1 MRNLNIKW
9 FFIVLAFVVSCTSNS
24 KETAIAHKIDTAKA
38 IEEAVIF
45 LFKTERF
52 APEFYSDTLKIVKSK
67 NVSANTRFMLN
78 GKMSKQVNE
87 RPRLQVLND
96 WNHPKLYLEVM
107 ELKRINKNT
116 IFLDMFFRTTGNG
129 FNIWIKEKKPNSL
142 SIDSTNNYQN

>member
-1 MRNLNIKW
+1 MMM
-9 FFIVLAFVVSCTSNS
+9 FVIITCTSDRKPDTTN
-24 KETAIAHKIDTAKA
+24 TTKIDTAKA

-142 SIDSTNNYQN
+142 SIDSINNYQN